1 MDTSTIEAAQVVVL
15 PPATAALFENFYRKK
30 SSQITDSVSN
40 LSKGEFPLGVLFF
53 LSCWKFFWIFG
64 SSGPEESGGN
74 STKKNTPA
82 AGLRHP
88 VLRRIWSTG
97 GYFRSPQ
104 DWCRVYP
111 GAIWGGGV
119 SLNCLLIGPII
130 LCCGLDTVLL
140 PGRWP
145 YQLYCYQRSNYPV
158 VGGPE
163 EGWYRRRRCLR
174 SRWALSR
181 SAVFS
186 IAPKLRG

>member
-1 MDTSTIEAAQVVVL
+1 MDTSTIEAAQVVAL

-97 GYFRSPQ
+97 GNFRSPQ

-111 GAIWGGGV
+111 GSIGGGYQPELPAYRPNHSMLRSGYCFASRALAV
-119 SLNCLLIGPII
+119 PII
-130 LCCGLDTVLL
+130 LL
-140 PGRWP
+140 PEVQLSGSWRSWGRLVSL
-145 YQLYCYQRSNYPV
+145 Q
-158 VGGPE
+158 
-163 EGWYRRRRCLR
+163 
-174 SRWALSR
+174 AL
-181 SAVFS
+181 FT
-186 IAPKLRG
+186 L

>member
-111 GAIWGGGV
+111 GSIGGV
-119 SLNCLLIGPII
+119 SAWTACLSAQSFYVAVWILFCFQGAGRTNYTVTRGPTI
-130 LCCGLDTVLL
+130 
-140 PGRWP
+140 R
-145 YQLYCYQRSNYPV
+145 
-158 VGGPE
+158 
-163 EGWYRRRRCLR
+163 
-174 SRWALSR
+174 
-181 SAVFS
+181 
-186 IAPKLRG
+186 